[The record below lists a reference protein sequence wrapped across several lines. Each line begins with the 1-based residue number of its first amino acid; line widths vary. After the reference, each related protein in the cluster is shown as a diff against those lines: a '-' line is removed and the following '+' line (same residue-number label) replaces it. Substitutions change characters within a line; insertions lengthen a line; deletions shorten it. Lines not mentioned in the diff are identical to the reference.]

1 MFKLRIFLNRPVS
14 IVLLNFRV
22 QTAMAIFCMLFDMN
36 VHMRKNSTPLPS
48 IVICILMDL
57 IGYASFAIPGLGEFS
72 DLLWAPLSAFIFYKM
87 FGGRIGVFGG
97 MMNFVEELLP
107 FADFIPSF
115 TIAWMIK
122 MFSSSVKQTKAY
134 GQISA

>member
-1 MFKLRIFLNRPVS
+1 
-14 IVLLNFRV
+14 
-22 QTAMAIFCMLFDMN
+22 MLFDMN

-48 IVICILMDL
+48 VVICILMDL

-87 FGGRIGVFGG
+87 FGGRIGIFGG

-107 FADFIPSF
+107 LPGLSF
-115 TIAWMIK
+115 HLLGIAWMIK
-122 MFSSSVKQTKAY
+122 MFSDVIRKLQTKA
-134 GQISA
+134 